1 MAPRARRR
9 EIRRRRLTTFT
20 HEPLHVLLGEPD
32 VLAPRQLAARH
43 RDRASTRTAPC
54 SPSSR
59 SATSLAV
66 SSLPV
71 VSMLLQARPNPFS
84 GTQPWHPRHH
94 PAPRPDPHLTRIR
107 APSGRPRLSHSLS
120 RHRWMPLRSDRP
132 CPRPPVGSTTRT
144 HHRHEVHGGGAW
156 SSPGGDARSQA
167 GPAERRG
174 YPFSRRRG
182 RRRDRPGPAGV
193 PPRRFKQLPASVDGA
208 SHAARQT
215 PHLIRLRV
223 AIHGPPMARAVSIYC
238 VCRRFAREA

>member
-132 CPRPPVGSTTRT
+132 APVPQWDRPPEPTIATKYMVG
-144 HHRHEVHGGGAW
+144 A
-156 SSPGGDARSQA
+156 
-167 GPAERRG
+167 
-174 YPFSRRRG
+174 RG
-182 RRRDRPGPAGV
+182 RAQEGTREARRDRPSGV
-193 PPRRFKQLPASVDGA
+193 AIPSAVEGVGEGIGRGRPASRHGA
-208 SHAARQT
+208 SSSSPLRSTAPRT
-215 PHLIRLRV
+215 PPAKHHI
-223 AIHGPPMARAVSIYC
+223 
-238 VCRRFAREA
+238 